1 MVDQMD
7 IIPEVVFL
15 YAEGFFAQKENMVA
29 ISPSTTTFNIYFQN
43 KRTFLQL
50 LCKIKIKKKPILK

>member
-15 YAEGFFAQKENMVA
+15 YDEGFFAQKENMVA

-50 LCKIKIKKKPILK
+50 LCKIKI

>member
-7 IIPEVVFL
+7 IIPEVVFFYML
-15 YAEGFFAQKENMVA
+15 KGFCTKENMVA

-50 LCKIKIKKKPILK
+50 LCKIKKKKKPILK